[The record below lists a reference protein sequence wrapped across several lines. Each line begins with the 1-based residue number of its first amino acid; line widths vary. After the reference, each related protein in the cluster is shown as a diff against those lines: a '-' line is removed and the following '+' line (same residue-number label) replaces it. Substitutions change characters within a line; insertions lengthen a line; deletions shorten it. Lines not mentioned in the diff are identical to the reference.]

1 LQWQSFRLYVRGL
14 SIPRALPW
22 AVAVAARWAA
32 VAAFQ
37 AAIPDRI
44 LLMKWPEKANRFVPI
59 VRNPLG
65 K

>member
-1 LQWQSFRLYVRGL
+1 VVEKRPAKMTFS
-14 SIPRALPW
+14 A
-22 AVAVAARWAA
+22 AVVTRWAA

-37 AAIPDRI
+37 GEIPDRI
-44 LLMKWPEKANRFVPI
+44 LLMQWAEKANRFVPI

>member
-1 LQWQSFRLYVRGL
+1 M
-14 SIPRALPW
+14 PW

-44 LLMKWPEKANRFVPI
+44 LLMQWPEKANRFVPI